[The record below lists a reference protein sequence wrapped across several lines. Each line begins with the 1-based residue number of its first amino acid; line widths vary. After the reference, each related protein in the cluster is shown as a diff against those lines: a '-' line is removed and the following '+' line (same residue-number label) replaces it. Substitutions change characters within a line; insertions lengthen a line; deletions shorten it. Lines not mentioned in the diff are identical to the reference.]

1 MGWEGGGVRWR
12 IARIACNATC
22 SFTISLFTGMTKRHL
37 GVVGMLGGIGFTMCL
52 LLTEVAM
59 PAQFTA
65 IPKLAVLVS
74 SAVASIVGAGLMAS
88 PLMDPAAG
96 AAPPEKKVA

>member
-1 MGWEGGGVRWR
+1 
-12 IARIACNATC
+12 
-22 SFTISLFTGMTKRHL
+22 MTKRHL
-37 GVVGMLGGIGFTMCL
+37 GVVSVLGAIGFTMCL

-74 SAVASIVGAGLMAS
+74 SAIASLVGAGLMAS
-88 PLMDPAAG
+88 PLMDPQPRLG
-96 AAPPEKKVA
+96 AKVDGLKQA